1 MSTETHVTEPLVKTK
16 NIDVHTTY
24 LCTYYVL
31 RGTPYPKLQKFIQ
44 KITKTIFVPGTIPF
58 SVGVLLRLNL
68 NYKGSD
74 IAQVR
79 PNFVQKSYKRYF
91 HYG

>member
-1 MSTETHVTEPLVKTK
+1 MQHWNACYRAVSKDQEYWR
-16 NIDVHTTY
+16 TY
-24 LCTYYVL
+24 YVPMYYVL

-74 IAQVR
+74 IDQVR